1 MTRLLLAA
9 LLLLSLSSS
18 VYAGPGPEIIDPA
31 EAAADPSF
39 AIQGEYVGNG
49 PWPGGDNTK
58 IGAQVIAQ
66 GEGKFRAVV
75 FKGGLP
81 GDGWRR
87 GDEQL
92 AMEGQRED
100 AVAMLTDKELP
111 SGKIAGGK
119 MTIAD
124 ADGRTQFELKRTE
137 RKSPMLEAKPPK
149 GAVVLFDGSTADS
162 FRDGK
167 TTDMKTLEAGCSA
180 KSEHKMARLHLEF
193 RLSWKPT
200 ARGQG
205 RSNSGV
211 YIGGIP
217 EIQVLDSFGLEGRK
231 NECGAL
237 YGRREPDVNMCLPP
251 LVWQTFDLEFSE
263 PRRDDEGRPTEPI
276 RVTVRHNGVVIHE
289 DYDTRHKESTPRS
302 LHLQRHGN
310 RVQYRN
316 IWLVEPK

>member
-1 MTRLLLAA
+1 MSRLLLTA
-9 LLLLSLSSS
+9 LLLLSFCSN
-18 VYAGPGPEIIDPA
+18 VHAGPDPEIINPA
-31 EAAADPSF
+31 EVAADPDF

-49 PWPGGDNTK
+49 PWPGGEKTK

-87 GDEQL
+87 GDAQL
-92 AMEGQRED
+92 AMEGRRED
-100 AVAMLTDKELP
+100 DAAKLTGKELP
-111 SGKIAGGK
+111 GGKIAGGK
-119 MTIAD
+119 MTITD
-124 ADGRTQFELKRTE
+124 VDGKTRFELKRTE
-137 RKSPMLEAKPPK
+137 RKSPTLEAKPPK

-167 TTDMKTLEAGCSA
+167 ITDMKTLEAGCSA
-180 KSEHKMARLHLEF
+180 NSEHEMARLHIEF

-217 EIQVLDSFGLEGRK
+217 EIQVLDSFGLDGRS
-231 NECGAL
+231 NECGGL

-251 LVWQTFDLEFSE
+251 LVWQTFDVEFSAE
-263 PRRDDEGRPTEPI
+263 RRDDEGRPTEPI

-289 DYDTRHKESTPRS
+289 DYDTRGKESTPRS